1 MDTLVIGCGVS
12 GLTCGVRLL
21 EAGHR
26 VTIWARDLPPNTT
39 SNAAAAV
46 WEPYEAYPA
55 DRVAQWGRVAYH
67 TFLEL
72 AASAPAAET
81 GILVTDVLEI
91 LPEAAT
97 APNWTA
103 YVANFRP
110 AQLDELPD
118 GRVSGFTYRSPV
130 IDMSRYL
137 DYLLARYRGLG
148 GRIGQQVVGGFDEAF
163 ARWHEAFEGME
174 PEVDED
180 ARRVVV
186 NCSGLGARELAGDDG
201 VAAARGQVVRVAH
214 TGFRMV
220 LVENVKGRPTYV
232 VPRISDIVLG
242 GTFEVGAEHTAVD
255 AATRADILLRCANL
269 TLRADPRFAMSLAAL
284 AGGAIAQDFAARVA
298 PEHRDTPAATITSEG
313 VGLRPISPRVRVE
326 AERLAPG
333 RVVVHDYGH
342 GGAGVTLSWGC
353 AGEVVTLVR
362 EAAAT
367 A

>member
-1 MDTLVIGCGVS
+1 DASKVGRVDMDILVIGCGVS

-55 DRVAQWGRVAYH
+55 DPAPEWGRGAYH

-72 AASAPAAET
+72 APSVPAAEA

-91 LPEAAT
+91 LPETAT

-110 AQLDELPD
+110 AQPDELPD

-148 GRIGQQVVGGFDEAF
+148 GRIAQQAGGGFDELF
-163 ARWHEAFEGME
+163 SPRHEGFGGLT
-174 PEVDED
+174 PESDED
-180 ARRVVV
+180 ACRVVV
-186 NCSGLGARELAGDDG
+186 NCSGLGARELAGDVG
-201 VAAARGQVVRVAH
+201 VAAARGQVVRVAP
-214 TGFRMV
+214 TGFPKV
-220 LVENVKGRPTYV
+220 LVENVKGRPTYI

-242 GTFEVGAEHTAVD
+242 GTFEVGAESTAV
-255 AATRADILLRCANL
+255 
-269 TLRADPRFAMSLAAL
+269 
-284 AGGAIAQDFAARVA
+284 
-298 PEHRDTPAATITSEG
+298 
-313 VGLRPISPRVRVE
+313 
-326 AERLAPG
+326 
-333 RVVVHDYGH
+333 
-342 GGAGVTLSWGC
+342 
-353 AGEVVTLVR
+353 
-362 EAAAT
+362 
-367 A
+367 